1 MSDHQIEANHKQF
14 ERRKTKNHYRHIFL
28 QLEFVYGSL
37 IVFLVYS
44 MTVFMVFHKPIPS
57 VVPAVLGYRCPEM
70 FPVELSGCALSLAR
84 GSNMV
89 TSGVGLGGSWAG
101 SVLSL
106 GGPKQKQSIK
116 LRAILLILI

>member
-57 VVPAVLGYRCPEM
+57 VVPAVLGYS
-70 FPVELSGCALSLAR
+70 PVELSGCALSLAR

-89 TSGVGLGGSWAG
+89 TSGVGLGGIWAG

-116 LRAILLILI
+116 LWAIFLILI

>member
-1 MSDHQIEANHKQF
+1 
-14 ERRKTKNHYRHIFL
+14 
-28 QLEFVYGSL
+28 
-37 IVFLVYS
+37 
-44 MTVFMVFHKPIPS
+44 
-57 VVPAVLGYRCPEM
+57 M

-89 TSGVGLGGSWAG
+89 TSGVGLGDIWAG

-116 LRAILLILI
+116 LWAIFLILI